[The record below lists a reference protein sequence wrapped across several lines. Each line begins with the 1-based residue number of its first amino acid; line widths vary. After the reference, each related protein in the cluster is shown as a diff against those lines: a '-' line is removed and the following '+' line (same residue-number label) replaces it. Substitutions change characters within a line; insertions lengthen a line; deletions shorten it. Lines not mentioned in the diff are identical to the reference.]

1 MAPRTD
7 KPTTKK
13 VDPVEKLI
21 QEREQDY
28 QGALQIA
35 RNDLLAKEAEL
46 NQIKEAYLAGDERV
60 EGFEEY
66 LDNQISQVRRA
77 RRDVVSE
84 GSYLFEN
91 DLRNQGDVIK
101 NVNVTEAGQR
111 KVSQPIPGTEAHHP
125 ASVSSTESYVQNMS
139 EYEVRR
145 LWDIMKEQGY
155 TVGSL
160 AEGFIPLSKPA
171 HTTGGKNWGPNYAH
185 VGKEGDPD
193 PGRFKGVALPKGT
206 TAEQAFMAMKPML
219 DEQRAL
225 NEAAYGHPT
234 EQAMRAAVER
244 EMGKPITW
252 SASGAGNLAEQNA
265 AAKAMGINA
274 TVISKAFDKYP
285 QLIESGLVPNVS
297 VMTDVG
303 ARTPLGTKPT
313 EEVRRQAFQQV
324 RQVTTSQ
331 SLGQKAAAIATRE
344 PVPVPRVVVPV
355 PTPKPAVKPA
365 VRAAAKPVVKPAAKP
380 KPAAKSVTKS
390 RAIPSRRMPT
400 SSDIRRTSQLSP
412 LNRGSAAY
420 GAIERQANEYVQDL
434 PGYSPFMPRLAD

>member
-1 MAPRTD
+1 MAPRTN

-13 VDPVEKLI
+13 IDPVEKLI

-66 LDNQISQVRRA
+66 LNNQISQVRRA

-101 NVNVTEAGQR
+101 DVNVTEAGQR

-145 LWDIMKEQGY
+145 LWDMMKEQGY

-252 SASGAGNLAEQNA
+252 SASGAGNLAEQNV

-313 EEVRRQAFQQV
+313 EEVRRQAYIAV
-324 RQVTTSQ
+324 TSQ

-344 PVPVPRVVVPV
+344 PIPAPRVVVPTPKPV
-355 PTPKPAVKPA
+355 VKPTVKPAPKPSAKPAVKP
-365 VRAAAKPVVKPAAKP
+365 RVKPARVAP
-380 KPAAKSVTKS
+380 AVSATKPARTKPVS
-390 RAIPSRRMPT
+390 ASMQIRAMQNTVPDALRIQPGMSLPSM
-400 SSDIRRTSQLSP
+400 SLIQ
-412 LNRGSAAY
+412 G
-420 GAIERQANEYVQDL
+420 I
-434 PGYSPFMPRLAD
+434 